1 MRHAI
6 STHLFVNQRLSTAL
20 LDKILNAG
28 VNLVELFCARQHLDY
43 RNDDQVREVA
53 LFLKDVPLTVHSIHM
68 PMFSDDCWGK
78 SGPRSII
85 DIASPSRANR
95 IAAVD
100 EVKRALDLAD
110 SIPFTYAIQ
119 HIGVGFDDEWSMQKV
134 DAAFDS
140 LDELKSFARQRG
152 VEVLV
157 ENIPNALSSAKKIV
171 EFFHATHLN
180 LGVCLDVGHANMM
193 EGFDEAFDL
202 LEDRIRSLHVHD
214 NNGTDDR
221 HLFPMVHSGGTVN
234 WERTMKRLRTL
245 PESVPLLLELKEDPA
260 MNEPLDRV
268 KEVFEN
274 LEKQS

>member
-20 LDKILNAG
+20 LDRILNAG
-28 VNLVELFCARQHLDY
+28 VNLVELFLARQHLDY
-43 RNDDQVREVA
+43 RNEDQVREVA
-53 LFLKDVPLTVHSIHM
+53 LFLKDVPLKIHSVHL

-78 SGPRSII
+78 TGPRSII

-95 IAAVD
+95 VAAVD
-100 EVKRALDLAD
+100 EAKRALDLAD
-110 SIPFTYAIQ
+110 SIPFSYAIQ
-119 HIGVGFDDEWSMQKV
+119 HIGVGFDDEWSMHKV

-140 LDELKSFARQRG
+140 LDELKNFGRQRG

-193 EGFDEAFDL
+193 EGFDEAFGL

-214 NNGTDDR
+214 NNGVDDK
-221 HLFPMVHSGGTVN
+221 HLFPMVHSGGTMN

-260 MNEPLDRV
+260 MSEPLDRV
-268 KEVFEN
+268 KDVFEN